1 MKTGWE
7 IFNKVN
13 DIPLKYKFILIY
25 VLCVLIPLITINLVS
40 LSKITTS
47 VKEKEAENF
56 RISME
61 RAQTDIVGLIKG
73 CIAVSNSV
81 VTDRA
86 LDEIL
91 ERKYQD
97 INEYYK
103 VYYSY
108 LRDSLNRVVPIYTH
122 ISEICIYTNNPTIA
136 SGGNYVFIDDAVK
149 SKQWYQTIDKSTANI
164 ILDYYREPKSYLRA
178 GHAQNLCV
186 LRKMN
191 EFGLPASRSKL
202 LKINLD
208 INQLFEIFNREQD
221 YLSICLVDPGN
232 RMIYAPNNQ
241 LLGEFSRIH
250 KFYQPAAFGK
260 DWLVFERKLGS
271 AIYLNHWRIVG
282 IGDKRK
288 VLNALSQSRNSIF
301 NLALISTL
309 ISTLL
314 ILIIIRSYNYRVRQ
328 LAVQMEKVKNQ
339 QFELMEIHEGKDE
352 IGGLI
357 QSFNLMAAKINSL
370 INDVYKLEIQK
381 KDLELERVRAELNF
395 LQSQM
400 NPHFL
405 FNTLNALLVVCVK
418 NNYTEIIEVLKNL
431 SKTLRRLFSWQDDL
445 VTIEEEITFSE
456 MYLKIEKFRFG
467 DKFQYEINCNK
478 MSFQCKIPKMTIQPL
493 IENACK
499 HGIQSIKGVGLVKA
513 DIDIVEGLLTVWVR
527 DNGCG
532 MDAEKLDEIMLHMT
546 ADNESGGHIGL
557 RNVYR
562 RLKLY
567 YGETVHLNISSG
579 INAGTEVSFTVPV
592 NKLQPAD
599 TLKPRF
605 GES

>member
-1 MKTGWE
+1 MRSRWE

-13 DIPLKYKFILIY
+13 DVPLKYKFILIY
-25 VLCVLIPLITINLVS
+25 VLCVLIPTIIINLVS
-40 LSKITTS
+40 LSKITAS
-47 VKEKEAENF
+47 VKEREAENF

-61 RAQTDIVGLIKG
+61 RAQTDIAGLIKG

-81 VTDRA
+81 VTDRV
-86 LDEIL
+86 LDETL
-91 ERKYQD
+91 DRKYQD
-97 INEYYK
+97 INEYYQ
-103 VYYSY
+103 VYHSY
-108 LRDSLNRVVPIYTH
+108 LRDSLNRVVPIYNH
-122 ISEICIYTNNPTIA
+122 ITQICIYTNNPTIA
-136 SGGNYVFIDDAVK
+136 SGGNYVFINDEVK
-149 SKQWYQTIDKSTANI
+149 SKKWYQAIGQSEANI
-164 ILDYYREPKSYLRA
+164 ILDYYQESKSYLRA
-178 GHAQNLCV
+178 GRAQNLCV

-191 EFGLPASRSKL
+191 EFGPPASMSKL

-221 YLSICLVDPGN
+221 YLDICLVDPQN
-232 RMIYAPNNQ
+232 QMIYAPNNQ
-241 LLGEFSRIH
+241 LFRDFTR
-250 KFYQPAAFGK
+250 KYKYYRPAAFGE
-260 DWLVFERKLGS
+260 DRLVFESKLGK
-271 AIYLNHWRIVG
+271 ARYLKDWRIVG

-288 VLNALSQSRNSIF
+288 ILNALNQSRNSIF

-309 ISTLL
+309 VSTLL
-314 ILIIIRSYNYRVRQ
+314 ILIIIRSYNYRVRK
-328 LAVQMEKVKNQ
+328 LAAQMEKVKNQ
-339 QFELMEIHEGKDE
+339 QFELMEISEGKDE

-370 INDVYKLEIQK
+370 INDVYKLEFQK

-431 SKTLRRLFSWQDDL
+431 SKSLRRLFSWKDDL

-467 DKFQYEINCNK
+467 DKFHYEIQCDEQ
-478 MSFQCKIPKMTIQPL
+478 SLQCKIPKMTVQPL

-499 HGIQSIKGVGLVKA
+499 HGIQSIKGVGLVKVN
-513 DIDIVEGLLTVWVR
+513 IEIMEGIFKVVVR

-532 MDAEKLDEIMLHMT
+532 MDSEKLEGIVLRMT
-546 ADNESGGHIGL
+546 TENESGGNIGI

-567 YGETVHLNISSG
+567 YGEALQFHISSG
-579 INAGTEVSFTVPV
+579 VNTGTEVSFTVPV
-592 NKLQPAD
+592 DKLQSVAI
-599 TLKPRF
+599 LKP
-605 GES
+605 